1 MEFALVFVNL
11 KVPRGEPV
19 TFEEMGRY
27 AGDLARE
34 GKIRGGAPLQP
45 ESAGA
50 RVSLRGGQTAVT
62 DGPFAESK
70 EFVGGFMIVDVAS
83 RAEAIEVAKRCP
95 AARSGIVEVRALP
108 DRDAESTAPG
118 TAPRFMFLLFGEPGL
133 TDPDG
138 SKYQEM
144 LAYDRTLKAERCYV
158 ESSQLGQEPP
168 AARVEALGGRAVVTD
183 GPFAET
189 KEVAGGY
196 YVVEAASLADAVA
209 IAKRCPAA
217 RWGTIE
223 VREQIKVPPPSA

>member
-27 AGDLARE
+27 AGELARE

-45 ESAGA
+45 EEAGA
-50 RVSLRGGQTAVT
+50 RVSLRGGQAAVT

-95 AARSGIVEVRALP
+95 ATRSGIVEVRALP
-108 DRDAESTAPG
+108 DRDAEGTAPG
-118 TAPRFMFLLFGEPGL
+118 TSPRFMFLLYGEPGL

-138 SKYQEM
+138 SKYQSM
-144 LAYDRTLKAERCYV
+144 LAYDRTLKGEGCYV

-168 AARVEALGGRAVVTD
+168 AARVELLGGRAVVTD

-196 YVVEAASLADAVA
+196 YVVEARSLADAIAV
-209 IAKRCPAA
+209 AKRCPAA
-217 RWGTIE
+217 HWGTIE
-223 VREQIKVPPPSA
+223 VREVIKVPPPSA